1 MEPAADR
8 LPFEEP
14 PQAVS
19 ITALYRQVQAA
30 VTASFPRG
38 HQTWVR
44 GEIQSISD
52 RTGHC
57 YIDLIDPDAGRGRD
71 AAVLKVN
78 CWGRTW
84 GPLKATL
91 AAQGIVLEPGMVVV
105 LRGRVEFYAPK
116 AQINFIAAE
125 LDVSALLGRM
135 AARRAT
141 LLKALGDEGL
151 LRRNQEIALAPVP
164 LRIALVASSKSE
176 GFKDFHGQLAASPW
190 AFAVVLYRANV
201 QGAAAPP
208 SITRA
213 LQAASASDCDLVV
226 LVRGGGSR
234 ADLAAFDHELV
245 ARAVATSALPVWTG
259 IGHTGDQSVADSV
272 AQRSFVTPTECGQE
286 LVRMVGTW
294 WASVADGGARIARL
308 AGGALEAAA
317 GRDGAARSLLV
328 SATRSQLH
336 RHAERLRSRSTTLA
350 VQPRRQLAAAGTAV
364 EGRTARLGAAAGV
377 VLDRHH
383 DRVGSWRRLLAAYDV
398 ERQLQRGY
406 TITMGAD
413 GAVVR
418 SVTELAPGAAVVTR
432 FADGEAAGVIRS
444 VTPAPAGP
452 RPAPD
457 ATHATEEGR

>member
-8 LPFEEP
+8 LPFDEP
-14 PQAVS
+14 PEALS

-30 VTASFPRG
+30 VTSAFPRG
-38 HQTWVR
+38 HQQWVR

-57 YIDLIDPDAGRGRD
+57 YIDLVDPDAGRGRD

-91 AAQGIVLEPGMVVV
+91 AGQGIALEPGMVVV

-135 AARRAT
+135 AARRAA
-141 LLKALGDEGL
+141 LLKALEDEGL
-151 LRRNQEIALAPVP
+151 LRRNKERRLGPVP
-164 LRIALVASSKSE
+164 LRVALVASSKSE
-176 GFKDFHGQLAASPW
+176 GFKDFQGQLRTSPW
-190 AFAVVLYRANV
+190 DFAVVLYEANV
-201 QGAAAPP
+201 QGAGAPP

-213 LQAASASDCDLVV
+213 LTAASASDNDLVV

-259 IGHTGDQSVADSV
+259 IGHTGDQSLADIVAHQ
-272 AQRSFVTPTECGQE
+272 AFVTPTECGQE
-286 LVRMVGTW
+286 LVRLVAQW
-294 WASVADGGARIARL
+294 WSSVAESAARVGRL
-308 AGGALEAAA
+308 AGGALDAAA
-317 GRDGAARSLLV
+317 QRDAAARSLLV
-328 SATRSQLH
+328 SATHSQLH
-336 RHAERLRSRSTTLA
+336 RHAHRLRTRASALVVA
-350 VQPRRQLAAAGTAV
+350 PRRQLAAAGSAV
-364 EGRTARLGAAAGV
+364 ERRATRLGASAGV
-377 VLDRHH
+377 AVDRHQ
-383 DRVGSWRRLLAAYDV
+383 DRVTSWRRLLAAYDV

-406 TITMGAD
+406 TITLGPD

-418 SVTELAPGAAVVTR
+418 SVAELAPGRPVVTR
-432 FADGEAAGVIRS
+432 FADGTAASVVET
-444 VTPAPAGP
+444 VTPAPAP
-452 RPAPD
+452 PAP
-457 ATHATEEGR
+457 AGAGGEEAS